1 MSAADRTRDVGSLN
15 LVATF
20 LSSFPPF
27 ARLAQER
34 ELASL
39 GRVRKDGLLTVS
51 VEPAGALLMVRA
63 EGELDIASARLLEE
77 EVREAIDSGASTVV
91 LDLSGL
97 DFIDST
103 GIRVLLS
110 VAEHASRTGD
120 RLRMLHGSERVENVL
135 DLSGVAPL
143 LPLAD

>member
-1 MSAADRTRDVGSLN
+1 MSEADRARDVGALN
-15 LVATF
+15 LVSTF
-20 LSSFPPF
+20 LDSFPPF
-27 ARLAQER
+27 ARLTQER

-39 GRVRKDGLLTVS
+39 TTVRKDGLLTVS

-77 EVREAIDSGASTVV
+77 EVREAVDSGASTVV

-103 GIRVLLS
+103 GVRALLS
-110 VAEHASRTGD
+110 IAEHANRSGD
-120 RLRMLHGSERVENVL
+120 GLRMLHGSERVATVL
-135 DLSGVAPL
+135 ELSGVAPL